1 MAFEGELR
9 VTVLSLALIL
19 IGLGG
24 TNMSDDPKPAPDA
37 QAQTSAPTD
46 KPAKRETLVLGG
58 GCFWCTEAVYEELL
72 GVDEV
77 ISGYAGGSVPYPSYE
92 QVLSGTTGHA
102 EVIKITYD
110 PSVIKSED
118 LLHVFFTIHDPTTLN
133 QQGPDHG
140 TQYRSVIFVSNEEER
155 GRALKIMKE
164 VTNAKLWRN
173 PIVTTIEPLQGFYPA
188 ESYHQDYYRKFKT
201 ARGPEVLRMNAGYC
215 RAVIE
220 PKVAKFRKKYADQ
233 LKKKPAKPTKS

>member
-1 MAFEGELR
+1 
-9 VTVLSLALIL
+9 VTVFSLALIL

-37 QAQTSAPTD
+37 PAQTPKPTD
-46 KPAKRETLVLGG
+46 KPAKLETIVLGG

-72 GVDEV
+72 GVEEV
-77 ISGYAGGSVPYPSYE
+77 TSGFAGGRVPNPSYD
-92 QVLSGTTGHA
+92 QVLTGITGHA

-110 PSVIKSED
+110 PSVIKAED

-133 QQGPDHG
+133 QQGPDFG

-155 GRALKIMKE
+155 ERALKIMKE
-164 VTNAKLWRN
+164 VADAKIWRN
-173 PIVTTIEPLQGFYPA
+173 PIVTTIEPLQAFYSA
-188 ESYHQDYYRKFKT
+188 EGYHQDYYRKFKT
-201 ARGPEVLRMNAGYC
+201 ARGPEVLRMNANYC

-220 PKVAKFRKKYADQ
+220 PKVAKFRKKYAEH
-233 LKKKPAKPTKS
+233 LKKKPAKPTRR